1 MKPQKRTVTTARQP
15 AHFLCFWTYM
25 YLPICGTTSVGC
37 QRYDDDDD
45 PSSGHYFHLETVR
58 TLPGGTY
65 QMVEDRQIYDYVPC
79 NYIQPLHQRTF
90 TVTFDAP
97 VGTLHEALF
106 DPATIG
112 TGSGFSSVAGV
123 LHPADFTVGNT
134 PTTITGLK
142 WESGDVTLTLS
153 PHVELSGYTLDSSGG
168 MGQWTHPFQQGQP
181 PQTLLPALIPGALH
195 TNHGT
200 RATSSC
206 SASDLLNP
214 R

>member
-1 MKPQKRTVTTARQP
+1 
-15 AHFLCFWTYM
+15 M

-65 QMVEDRQIYDYVPC
+65 QMVEHRQIYDYVPC

-123 LHPADFTVGNT
+123 LHPADFTVGDT

-153 PHVELSGYTLDSSGG
+153 PHVELSGYTLDFIGRDGSIDPSLSARAATTDTATG
-168 MGQWTHPFQQGQP
+168 THTWSLAHQP
-181 PQTLLPALIPGALH
+181 WNTGDQLMLRIGPAEPKVAFR
-195 TNHGT
+195 N
-200 RATSSC
+200 
-206 SASDLLNP
+206 
-214 R
+214 